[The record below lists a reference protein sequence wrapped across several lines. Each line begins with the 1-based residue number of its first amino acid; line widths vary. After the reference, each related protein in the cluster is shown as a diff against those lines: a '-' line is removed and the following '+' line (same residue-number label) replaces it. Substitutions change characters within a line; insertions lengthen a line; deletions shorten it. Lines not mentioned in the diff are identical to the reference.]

1 MWSKAEDTDAAFKK
15 FASSSGTPDGFRP
28 IELFEG
34 VSQRILHNNYK
45 KLLIQSAR

>member
-15 FASSSGTPDGFRP
+15 FATSCGTPDGFRP

-34 VSQRILHNNYK
+34 VSEHFLDNY
-45 KLLIQSAR
+45 